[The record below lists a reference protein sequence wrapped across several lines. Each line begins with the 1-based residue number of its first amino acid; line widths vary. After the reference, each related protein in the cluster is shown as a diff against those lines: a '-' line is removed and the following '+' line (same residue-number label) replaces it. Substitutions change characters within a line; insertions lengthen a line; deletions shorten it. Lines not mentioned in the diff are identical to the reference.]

1 MNDGTYIKDGDEF
14 TLITSATSG
23 YWVALYNTTPENIIE
38 GQYMGVW
45 TNPVS
50 GVTYYDRT
58 VWVADVTEAIDLG
71 NKHNQLAIWDI
82 ANNIELWL
90 AKH

>member
-14 TLITSATSG
+14 TLITSATAG
-23 YWVALYNTTPENIIE
+23 YWVALYKTTPENIIE

-45 TNPVS
+45 TNPAS

-71 NKHNQLAIWDI
+71 NKHDQLAIWDI